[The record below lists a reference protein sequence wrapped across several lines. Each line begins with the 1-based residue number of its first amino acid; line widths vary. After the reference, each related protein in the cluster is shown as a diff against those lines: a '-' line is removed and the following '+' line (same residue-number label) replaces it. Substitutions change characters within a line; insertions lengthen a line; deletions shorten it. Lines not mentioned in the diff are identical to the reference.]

1 MADGRAVDKMAST
14 SQPPAASRKVS
25 LVRSFGHRNYRLF
38 FMGQGVSLIGT
49 WMQNLAL
56 SWLVYSLTG
65 SKLLLG
71 VVGFTAQILTFLAAP
86 FAGVLADRVN
96 KRALLV
102 VTQSTALVQALILA
116 TLTLMKHADGTP
128 LIRVWHIIALS
139 ALLGLVNGFDMP
151 ARQSFVVEMLEDR
164 ADLPNAI
171 ALNSF
176 MFNGARLIGPSLA
189 GIVIKLAGEGVC
201 FLLNAVSFLAVIAAL
216 LAMRVQ
222 PKSAEAAGRR
232 VLHSLK
238 EGAQYVAGHKPILS
252 LLLLLATLSLVGM
265 PYAVLMPVFAKDIL
279 HGDSFTQGCLTS
291 AVAVGAIIAAIF
303 LASREQ
309 RARPGKDSHRGGG
322 ALRRGGARL
331 LALDAPVAF
340 AWAAGLHRLCHHD
353 ADGLVQHADPDAGGR
368 RQARA
373 RDELLHDFVRRAGA
387 VRQPARRRAGGAAR
401 RAGGRVH
408 QRPRLPRRR
417 DRLLDMAAAISDL
430 DPAGV
435 RQDGNCGRG
444 RVSLRPAHRVAFMQL
459 KWDLGMSIGRDVARG
474 MLVIAAAAAL
484 GALGACNVPEMVRF
498 PDYVGPAGPAQAQ
511 EAAAAESS
519 PPAPPPAPAEAA
531 GPLRVAVPDAILLA
545 LQNNRAFIVDRYN
558 TPITRTAEQQQLA
571 AFDPDLTGTFSIA
584 RGFNQV
590 DSPPPEQTELGLLGL
605 SEFLPTGTLLNLSA
619 GETA

>member
-1 MADGRAVDKMAST
+1 MADKMTSST
-14 SQPPAASRKVS
+14 PPPAAGNRQFG

-71 VVGFTAQILTFLAAP
+71 VVGFTGQILTFLAAP

-102 VTQSTALVQALILA
+102 VTQSVALVQALILA
-116 TLTLMKHADGTP
+116 VLTLVKHADGTP
-128 LIRVWHIIALS
+128 LIRVWQIIALS

-151 ARQSFVVEMLEDR
+151 TRQAFVVEMLEDR

-222 PKSAEAAGRR
+222 PKNAEAAGRR

-252 LLLLLATLSLVGM
+252 LLLLLATLSLVGL

-291 AVAVGAIIAAIF
+291 AVAVGAIIAAIL
-303 LASREQ
+303 LASR
-309 RARPGKDSHRGGG
+309 KSVRGLGQILTAAV
-322 ALRRGGARL
+322 AL
-331 LALDAPVAF
+331 F
-340 AWAAGLHRLCHHD
+340 
-353 ADGLVQHADPDAGGR
+353 
-368 RQARA
+368 
-373 RDELLHDFVRRAGA
+373 
-387 VRQPARRRAGGAAR
+387 GAAMLCFSR
-401 RAGGRVH
+401 STHLWLSLG
-408 QRPRLPRRR
+408 
-417 DRLLDMAAAISDL
+417 LLVFTGFATMTLMASCNTLIQTLVD
-430 DPAGV
+430 D
-435 RQDGNCGRG
+435 DKRG
-444 RVSLRPAHRVAFMQL
+444 RVMSFYTISFVGLGPFGSLLVGALAAR
-459 KWDLGMSIGRDVARG
+459 LGAPTAVFINGLG
-474 MLVIAAAAAL
+474 CLAAAAVFWIWL
-484 GALGACNVPEMVRF
+484 PRFLRLVHPTFVRM
-498 PDYVGPAGPAQAQ
+498 GI
-511 EAAAAESS
+511 AAE
-519 PPAPPPAPAEAA
+519 
-531 GPLRVAVPDAILLA
+531 
-545 LQNNRAFIVDRYN
+545 
-558 TPITRTAEQQQLA
+558 
-571 AFDPDLTGTFSIA
+571 
-584 RGFNQV
+584 
-590 DSPPPEQTELGLLGL
+590 PE
-605 SEFLPTGTLLNLSA
+605 
-619 GETA
+619 

>member
-303 LASREQ
+303 LASRNSV
-309 RARPGKDSHRGGG
+309 RGLGKILTAAVALFGAAVLGFSRSTHLWLSLGLLVFTGFATMTLMASCNTLIQTLVDDDKRGRVMSFYTISFVGLGPFGSLLVG
-322 ALRRGGARL
+322 ALAARL
-331 LALDAPVAF
+331 GAP
-340 AWAAGLHRLCHHD
+340 AAVFINGLGCL
-353 ADGLVQHADPDAGGR
+353 
-368 RQARA
+368 
-373 RDELLHDFVRRAGA
+373 
-387 VRQPARRRAGGAAR
+387 
-401 RAGGRVH
+401 
-408 QRPRLPRRR
+408 
-417 DRLLDMAAAISDL
+417 AAAIVFWIWL
-430 DPAGV
+430 PRFLTLIQPAF
-435 RQDGNCGRG
+435 GRMG
-444 RVSLRPAHRVAFMQL
+444 
-459 KWDLGMSIGRDVARG
+459 
-474 MLVIAAAAAL
+474 IAA
-484 GALGACNVPEMVRF
+484 
-498 PDYVGPAGPAQAQ
+498 
-511 EAAAAESS
+511 EAE
-519 PPAPPPAPAEAA
+519 
-531 GPLRVAVPDAILLA
+531 
-545 LQNNRAFIVDRYN
+545 
-558 TPITRTAEQQQLA
+558 
-571 AFDPDLTGTFSIA
+571 
-584 RGFNQV
+584 
-590 DSPPPEQTELGLLGL
+590 
-605 SEFLPTGTLLNLSA
+605 
-619 GETA
+619 